1 MLIVANW
8 KAYVEER
15 ERVKKLY
22 ALAKRLTSAT
32 KVAIILAPSAPQLGF
47 LAPRNTSKVAFA
59 AQDISLTTGGPHTGE
74 VTAAAFAALGATY
87 TIVGHSERRAKGETR
102 ETTAQKVAHAV
113 ANGLTP
119 ILCVGEKE
127 RDTEGRYLADVRAD
141 LEGALESIAPKE
153 RSRIIVAYEPVWA
166 INKTFDDAISVT
178 DLAEMALYIRKVLAE
193 LSTAKTSAKTT
204 VLYGGSVEP
213 ENIRGLAA
221 GSDVDGFLVG
231 HASVDPVMFAAL
243 VKALS

>member
-22 ALAKRLTSAT
+22 ALAKRLTSAR

-113 ANGLTP
+113 ATGPSPMSVPTSRAHLSRLPPKSGHGSLSPTSPYGRLTRPSTTLFRSP
-119 ILCVGEKE
+119 ILPRWRSTSARSLPSSRRRKRQQRRPSCTAARSSPRISAV
-127 RDTEGRYLADVRAD
+127 L
-141 LEGALESIAPKE
+141 LPAP
-153 RSRIIVAYEPVWA
+153 
-166 INKTFDDAISVT
+166 T
-178 DLAEMALYIRKVLAE
+178 
-193 LSTAKTSAKTT
+193 STAFSSDTPLLT
-204 VLYGGSVEP
+204 
-213 ENIRGLAA
+213 RGCSLR
-221 GSDVDGFLVG
+221 S
-231 HASVDPVMFAAL
+231 SR
-243 VKALS
+243 